1 MMVFSHKVSKNV
13 WINWNKKKNDGLF
26 LNMPRERT
34 KAQMRTRVG
43 QTFLGLFWSPF
54 PRL

>member
-43 QTFLGLFWSPF
+43 QTFLGLF
-54 PRL
+54 